1 MKPDKREKLNKPE
14 KRNKPDRP
22 FSGSGPD
29 PCGSKRRG
37 YWVMGMDAGYA
48 PPARL
53 SETAARRVLQK
64 GRATRGPGW
73 ILTKQM

>member
-1 MKPDKREKLNKPE
+1 MKLDTQERLN
-14 KRNKPDRP
+14 RAD
-22 FSGSGPD
+22 SGSGPD
-29 PCGSKRRG
+29 PCCLDRHG

-73 ILTKQM
+73 RLCN